1 MRNPVTWF
9 EIIGPDAAVLHKFY
23 KDVFGWKLTP
33 PVVEMGNY
41 SMLAD
46 QRPEAKGA
54 GGGIGGG
61 QDDQSRVSVY
71 IEVDDPQKYLDRA
84 TKAGAML
91 LMPVTTI
98 TPDTT
103 IAMFRDPAGNT
114 TGILKAN
121 TTRPEPEAAARK
133 AAGTSRARAS
143 GRTRK
148 STTKRARSTTR
159 SSARKTGRT
168 TRRAKRR

>member
-9 EIIGPDAAVLHKFY
+9 EIIGPDASTLHKFY

-33 PVVEMGNY
+33 PVAEMGNY
-41 SMLAD
+41 SMLAEQKPD
-46 QRPEAKGA
+46 AKGA

-61 QDDQSRVSVY
+61 QEDQNRVSVY

-84 TKAGAML
+84 TKAGAMT
-91 LMPVTTI
+91 LMPVTQI

-114 TGILKAN
+114 TGILKGN
-121 TTRPEPEAAARK
+121 PSRPEPQAAARA
-133 AAGTSRARAS
+133 AAGTSRARA
-143 GRTRK
+143 GTTRK
-148 STTKRARSTTR
+148 STTRKTTARSRRTATR
-159 SSARKTGRT
+159 PAK
-168 TRRAKRR
+168 RRAKRR